1 MKIDNIFKRTVSD
14 KNFAEQYEVP
24 FGRYSNIADGVRSN
38 DCYVKMLAT
47 VLKTI
52 DIEVEKKKREMRI
65 KNQDSPV
72 TLSETELSSLYKK
85 ILKQMQT
92 EFINL

>member
-14 KNFAEQYEVP
+14 KIFTEQYEVP
-24 FGRYSNIADGVRSN
+24 FGRYSNIAEGMKSN
-38 DCYVKMLAT
+38 DSHVKMLAV

-52 DIEVEKKKREMRI
+52 DIEVEKKKSEMRI

-72 TLSETELSSLYKK
+72 AFSETELSSLYKK

-92 EFINL
+92 EFITL